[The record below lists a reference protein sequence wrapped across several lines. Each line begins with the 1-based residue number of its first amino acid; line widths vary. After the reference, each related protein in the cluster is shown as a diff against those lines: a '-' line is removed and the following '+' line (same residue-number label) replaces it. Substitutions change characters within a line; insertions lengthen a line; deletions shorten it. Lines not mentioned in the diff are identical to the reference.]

1 MLKMLRRPV
10 VWQMRGAMY
19 SLGAHDG
26 VPRAMVDRCVGRMK
40 AFVTIAREAVSAEFP
55 DFELSYALRVFD
67 LSAVAAPASA
77 DEDLD
82 RVASCLRLDVA
93 ALRAQ
98 FQDMQTFKIC
108 RQIVVY
114 IIATLITRGDICGNK

>member
-1 MLKMLRRPV
+1 
-10 VWQMRGAMY
+10 MY
-19 SLGAHDG
+19 SLGANDG

-55 DFELSYALRVFD
+55 DFELSYALRAFD

-77 DEDLD
+77 DEELD
-82 RVASCLRLDVA
+82 RRTSCLHLDVA

-98 FQDMQTFKIC
+98 FQGMQTIKIC
-108 RQIVVY
+108 
-114 IIATLITRGDICGNK
+114 

>member
-1 MLKMLRRPV
+1 M
-10 VWQMRGAMY
+10 
-19 SLGAHDG
+19 
-26 VPRAMVDRCVGRMK
+26 
-40 AFVTIAREAVSAEFP
+40 TAEFP

-82 RVASCLRLDVA
+82 RVASCLQLDVA

-98 FQDMQTFKIC
+98 FQDMHTLN
-108 RQIVVY
+108 
-114 IIATLITRGDICGNK
+114 II

>member
-1 MLKMLRRPV
+1 
-10 VWQMRGAMY
+10 MY

-40 AFVTIAREAVSAEFP
+40 AFVTLAREAVSAEFP

-67 LSAVAAPASA
+67 LSTVAAPASA

-82 RVASCLRLDVA
+82 RVASCLHLDVA

-98 FQDMQTFKIC
+98 FQDMQTIKIIW
-108 RQIVVY
+108 QTVV
-114 IIATLITRGDICGNK
+114 

>member
-1 MLKMLRRPV
+1 MCAC
-10 VWQMRGAMY
+10 VWIHLCYDEDAAAARCVADGWGAMY
-19 SLGAHDG
+19 SLGANDG

-82 RVASCLRLDVA
+82 RVASCLDLDVA

-98 FQDMQTFKIC
+98 FQDMQTIKMI
-108 RQIVVY
+108 
-114 IIATLITRGDICGNK
+114 

>member
-1 MLKMLRRPV
+1 MFAC
-10 VWQMRGAMY
+10 VWIHLCYAEDAAAARCVAEEGAMY

-40 AFVTIAREAVSAEFP
+40 AFVTLAREAVSAEFP

-98 FQDMQTFKIC
+98 FQDML
-108 RQIVVY
+108 
-114 IIATLITRGDICGNK
+114 TLKYVDK